1 MKDAAAVLDRL
12 WAEGVSSDD
21 RADIEASR
29 ARSIP
34 LRLDDELALFA
45 AWLAADEA
53 STAGIDSSISERLT
67 GDVAAEL
74 LILAIELRAAMH
86 RRDHA
91 AMDLALTAIDPRLA
105 DAPGYPRRATAR
117 AAAEIALA
125 EAALYNQDL
134 ETARHCL
141 DPVSASGP
149 TAFRIAA
156 LVRHVTVALARP
168 DVETAHTRAR
178 QALMLAR
185 QEQRPRQ
192 TEQAQLLY
200 GLVAY
205 LAGDVEAMR
214 QTLQPLV
221 DEKSGKPVIPLL
233 AAGLAGPTE
242 ALARLAGGVQ
252 ISAERG
258 DAAGYALCALVGAR
272 HHVAEGRRPDALLA
286 MSSVRVRLGGHA
298 PQVAAV
304 LDAELLAWRHAWGAS
319 AFADAERAAIARLA

>member
-1 MKDAAAVLDRL
+1 MLDRL
-12 WAEGVSSDD
+12 WAEGVSIDD
-21 RADIEASR
+21 RADIEAAR
-29 ARSIP
+29 VRSIP

-53 STAGIDSSISERLT
+53 HTSGIDSSITERLT

-168 DVETAHTRAR
+168 DLEIAQTRAR

-185 QEQRPRQ
+185 QEQRPMQ
-192 TEQAQLLY
+192 AEQAQLLY

-214 QTLQPLV
+214 STLQPLV
-221 DEKSGKPVIPLL
+221 DEKSGKPVVPLL
-233 AAGLAGPTE
+233 AAGIAGPE
-242 ALARLAGGVQ
+242 QALARIAQGVQ
-252 ISAERG
+252 IASERG
-258 DAAGYALCALVGAR
+258 DAAGFALCALVGAR
-272 HHVAEGRRPDALLA
+272 HHVAENRRADALLA